1 MIRVYILDDEPL
13 AIKSLKLLLQLYLP
27 QIEVVGESTLPL
39 EAIQQVE
46 RLQPEILFIDIRMPE
61 MSGLDVIRQIKQWNG
76 NIIFTTAYSD
86 YSIKALRLGALDYL
100 LKPVDPDELQDAINR
115 LQQRDKTPP
124 PNYHTLS
131 DGLKEQDKRKLR
143 MEVRF
148 SDRREYVTLS
158 DIIYI
163 EGDRNYT
170 KIHLHQKPYL
180 FTSKTLGQYEE
191 QLNFLPFYRMH
202 KSYLVNLDYAQHIES
217 GNIMLLKNGLELQ
230 ISRNKKEELI
240 RIMKS
245 DFH

>member
-13 AIKSLKLLLQLYLP
+13 AIQSLKLLLQLYLP
-27 QIEVVGESTLPL
+27 QVQVIGEATSPADAIREVEL
-39 EAIQQVE
+39 
-46 RLQPEILFIDIRMPE
+46 LQPEILFIDIRMPE
-61 MSGLDVIRQIKQWNG
+61 MSGLDVIRHIKNWAG

-100 LKPVDPDELQDAINR
+100 LKPVDPDELKEAIER
-115 LQQRDKTPP
+115 LPQLGKTAPP
-124 PNYHTLS
+124 DFQTLS
-131 DGLKEQDKRKLR
+131 DGLKEQDRRKLR

-170 KIHLHQKPYL
+170 KIHLYQKPDL
-180 FTSKTLGQYEE
+180 FTSKNLGQYEE

-217 GNIMLLKNGLELQ
+217 GNIMVLKNGLELQ
-230 ISRNKKEELI
+230 ISRNKKDELI
-240 RIMKS
+240 RIMKNN
-245 DFH
+245 FH